1 MHRPFQWVKNSTAY
15 TTTTDDRFV
24 PNWKTPTPNAGTSFY
39 TTDST
44 NGRVTIVQAGTYEF
58 NARVMGRNNGST
70 DNRTRLTM
78 NLMIDGVAVERDS
91 QYTSRLAANIDE
103 GSVQINGYIHEI
115 TGTTTEVGIKIS
127 HVGAAVDILEDY
139 ARLSIKRLQ

>member
-1 MHRPFQWVKNSTAY
+1 
-15 TTTTDDRFV
+15 
-24 PNWKTPTPNAGTSFY
+24 
-39 TTDST
+39 
-44 NGRVTIVQAGTYEF
+44 
-58 NARVMGRNNGST
+58 MGRNDGGTN
-70 DNRTRLTM
+70 DRTRLTM
-78 NLMIDGVAVERDS
+78 HLMIGTTSVERDS
-91 QYTSRLAANIDE
+91 QYTSRLNANINE